1 MVERRNIGGTQAFCR
16 CHDDSVGASQRQ
28 IRILRD
34 EFGRSGEVVS
44 GGGHNSSV
52 RAKREVPFT
61 RATKGPCQGR
71 SLTEALRQVAVR
83 VLGEVR

>member
-1 MVERRNIGGTQAFCR
+1 MTMVERRNIGGTQAFCR

-44 GGGHNSSV
+44 GGSHNSSV
-52 RAKREVPFT
+52 RAKREV
-61 RATKGPCQGR
+61 GEEL
-71 SLTEALRQVAVR
+71 SLDGGSAGLAD
-83 VLGEVR
+83 